1 MVRGLRDSGHLVD
14 HAADG
19 TDGLAMAQ
27 AGHYDALVVD
37 RMLPGLDGLV
47 VVSRLRE
54 GGVDTP
60 ILFLSALGEV
70 DDRVRGLQAGGD
82 DYLVKPYEFAELLA
96 RLEALVRRQSGCE
109 SGRERGCQSG

>member
-1 MVRGLRDSGHLVD
+1 MHILVIEDDREAARLMVRGLRDSGHLVD

-54 GGVDTP
+54 EGFDTP
-60 ILFLSALGEV
+60 ILFLSPLVAVGG
-70 DDRVRGLQAGGD
+70 RVSGPQAGGPD
-82 DYLVKPYEFAELLA
+82 EVGD
-96 RLEALVRRQSGCE
+96 
-109 SGRERGCQSG
+109 